1 MFPVRS
7 PGILLHVRKFVVYAA
22 IDVEKSLQVA
32 YFACFVMTWSTS
44 APSVLLDV
52 FRNKDAPEYI
62 PALASKAAFGGM
74 GAVLTLGL
82 GASMIFDN
90 RRRDRK

>member
-1 MFPVRS
+1 
-7 PGILLHVRKFVVYAA
+7 VVYAA